1 MIRFDT
7 TQLRRAFACFPS
19 GLIAIV
25 ALDGSK
31 PCGMV
36 ASSFTSV
43 SLEPA
48 LVSVCF
54 AKTSATW
61 QVLRGLPRIGLS
73 VLSEDHS
80 AVASQLSAK
89 SDDRFLNVTWQS
101 SAQGAVHIDGAA
113 LWLECSFFQIVDAGD
128 HDVAILRIEALKT
141 FPEVS
146 PIVFHAST
154 FTQLVPTGK

>member
-89 SDDRFLNVTWQS
+89 SDDRFLNVAWRP

-128 HDVAILRIEALKT
+128 HDVAILRIEALNT

-154 FTQLVPTGK
+154 FTQLVPTAK